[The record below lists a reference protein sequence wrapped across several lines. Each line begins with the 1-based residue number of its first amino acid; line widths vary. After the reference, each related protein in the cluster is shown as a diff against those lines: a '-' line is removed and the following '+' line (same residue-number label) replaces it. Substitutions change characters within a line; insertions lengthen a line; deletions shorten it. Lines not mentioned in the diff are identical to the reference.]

1 MVGSVRNLHFS
12 ERETV
17 YCSGDPDNFRN
28 SIGTLIFLKR
38 IMLVYPHKV
47 LLAEVLELRLFQ

>member
-1 MVGSVRNLHFS
+1 MRNLHFS

-17 YCSGDPDNFRN
+17 YCSGDPDTFRN

-38 IMLVYPHKV
+38 IVLVYPHKV
-47 LLAEVLELRLFQ
+47 LLAEVLKLRWFR